1 MKKLDLD
8 LAERGVVFWLYRAGW
23 RLWLLLLLAALALL
37 GGWGQWRAAE
47 HDVSRLDQERAQL
60 LKTQARQAPRVAV
73 APKLSPEQFK
83 ASQLV
88 IRQLNQ
94 PWMDLLE
101 TLETTRKGRV
111 ALLEL
116 RLDST
121 NDRIRGVAEAKN
133 AQEMLR
139 FMSQMKA
146 QPLLTSV
153 ELSVHQMSQTDPNK
167 PYRFEFSAYWQPE
180 AGAR

>member
-8 LAERGVVFWLYRAGW
+8 FAERGGVFWLYRAGW

-47 HDVSRLDQERAQL
+47 QDGLRLDQERAQL

-73 APKLSPEQFK
+73 APKLTPEQFK

-116 RLDST
+116 RLDSA

-139 FMSQMKA
+139 FLSQMKA

-180 AGAR
+180 EGTR